1 MSSDSRSER
10 ERLKEEYKA
19 HYRKM
24 RESKEHLSRAEK
36 SRNITEALRDMDT
49 SQMMESF
56 DGFLDSLKHK
66 LASVEARL
74 DVAMDSLTLEEQL
87 EETEKQLDE
96 EMGRS
101 RARDTLSQLKMEM
114 GLLYKEIERQAD
126 HIQVDKTIGSGSGEE
141 ETDAEEPGSRPDR
154 PNDNTREHE

>member
-24 RESKEHLSRAEK
+24 RDTKERYSRAK
-36 SRNITEALRDMDT
+36 KTQNIARALKNMDK
-49 SQMMESF
+49 SQMLDSF
-56 DGFLDSLKHK
+56 DDFLYSVKHK

-74 DVAMDSLTLEEQL
+74 DVAMDSLLAEKETEIEEQEL
-87 EETEKQLDE
+87 DKEMTKEK
-96 EMGRS
+96 
-101 RARDTLSQLKMEM
+101 AKDTLRQVKLEM

-126 HIQVDKTIGSGSGEE
+126 SLQVNKTIGTDSPNTSDSQNPSEDTESYEE
-141 ETDAEEPGSRPDR
+141 
-154 PNDNTREHE
+154 

>member
-19 HYRKM
+19 HYRKV
-24 RESKEHLSRAEK
+24 RESKERLSRAEK
-36 SRNITEALRDMDT
+36 TRNITDALRNMDT

-56 DGFLDSLKHK
+56 DDFLDSLKHK

-74 DVAMDSLTLEEQL
+74 DVAMDSLTLEEHL

-96 EMGRS
+96 EMSRS
-101 RARDTLSQLKMEM
+101 RAKDTLKQLKMEM
-114 GLLYKEIERQAD
+114 GLLYKEIEQQAD
-126 HIQVDKTIGSGSGEE
+126 NIQVEKTIGSGSGEE
-141 ETDAEEPGSRPDR
+141 EADAGDHVDKPDR
-154 PNDNTREHE
+154 PQDKSQENE

>member
-24 RESKEHLSRAEK
+24 RDAKEKFSRAKKTQNIAQALK
-36 SRNITEALRDMDT
+36 SMDK
-49 SQMMESF
+49 SQMLDSF
-56 DGFLDSLKHK
+56 DDFLYSVKHK

-74 DVAMDSLTLEEQL
+74 DVAMESLLDENEQTAR
-87 EETEKQLDE
+87 EQELDE
-96 EMGRS
+96 EMTKA
-101 RARDTLSQLKMEM
+101 RAKDTLRQVKMEM

-126 HIQVDKTIGSGSGEE
+126 SIKVNKTIGSGS
-141 ETDAEEPGSRPDR
+141 AEEKTGNQSLPSDVEPTEDQ
-154 PNDNTREHE
+154 